1 MARIPFI
8 EQQMGGPGVADL
20 VTARPNQAFNQL
32 AQQADRSAG
41 ILDELAEREAAIGGA
56 KALADFRLARVER
69 ITKLRTEAQTPEGH
83 SDLIGTDFDEAAKKL
98 LQAHENPRVQAYL
111 EQRLIDARTNEVA
124 DAVVWE
130 AGARIDR
137 AERDAGETVS
147 KYANMVTSNPA
158 QFQSALADVEAMI
171 ETAGLPMQSADKMRA
186 AARAQLAQSAVYGQ
200 IEKNPSGV
208 LRELNSGTWD
218 EYLDPDNKIS
228 AVNAAQ
234 SEIKRR
240 EAEAKANAA
249 QARAE
254 LSVDA
259 ASLAQS
265 DLLSRQLTGKG
276 VTDPQA
282 LATIRAGMTPKQFEK
297 YQAAAARAD
306 GVFKATGDMRAMP
319 QSEIQT
325 HLESLKPK
333 GGEADF
339 ADRQAAYTAA
349 QQIASNI
356 VTARKADPALAAREA
371 FTSVRDKWSFYE
383 AKPNKEHLKDAI
395 KATLAAQEAMGIPA
409 NQRAP
414 MPHGMAIA
422 IAGGVKGAKPENAAK
437 ELQAA
442 AEQFGSYWPQ
452 AFRQMSK
459 HLDGHAKV
467 AATVVDQKEAAL
479 LIEGSRQSVAAL
491 RKANGVKDGDDGIQ
505 RAAAEDPRVA
515 DLTVSLSQRAGGSA
529 TATQLIQSIEVHAL
543 TRMRVYGESQATATE
558 NAIQKIVGDRY
569 DFARPGGQAFRVPK
583 AAGDVSA
590 IEAGARGVRQ
600 SIDLTD
606 VDMPGVPAGA
616 VVEPLK
622 QSYIAAIR
630 RNGYWV
636 TNDDET
642 GAILYSEY
650 GVPVTKG
657 GKPVAATWDELQRG
671 EGKAPWRAFEA
682 FR

>member
-8 EQQMGGPGVADL
+8 EQQVGGPGVADL
-20 VTARPNQAFNQL
+20 VTARPNQALNQL
-32 AQQADRSAG
+32 AQQSDRSAG

-200 IEKNPSGV
+200 IEKNPGGV

-306 GVFKATGDMRAMP
+306 GVFKATGDLRAMP
-319 QSEIQT
+319 QSEMQA

-422 IAGGVKGAKPENAAK
+422 IAGGIKGAKPENAAK

-452 AFRQMSK
+452 AFKQMSK
-459 HLDGHAKV
+459 HLDGHARV
-467 AATVVDQKEAAL
+467 AATIVDQKEAAL
-479 LIEGSRQSVAAL
+479 LIEGSRQKVETL
-491 RKANGVKDGDDGIQ
+491 RAVSGVKNGDDGIQ
-505 RAAAEDPRVA
+505 VAAVADPRVA
-515 DLTVSLSQRAGGSA
+515 DLTLSLSQRAGGLA

-558 NAIQKIVGDRY
+558 NAIQKIVSDRY
-569 DFARPGGQAFRVPK
+569 DFARTGGQAFRVPK